1 MRVSKEGLQ
10 ASVDALN
17 RAYGFGEGPRRSTT
31 GKMVGKGFILYGAY
45 GKHQVQYA
53 NYSKGS
59 GVENVTYLHTKS
71 ELSDILY
78 AMRKAIFLK
87 RGTSNLPKR

>member
-10 ASVDALN
+10 AQVAQLN
-17 RAYGFGEGPRRSTT
+17 RLYGFGEGPRRSAT

-45 GKHQVQYA
+45 GKHQVQYL

-59 GVENVTYLHTKS
+59 GGDNVTRLHTKT
-71 ELSDILY
+71 ELSDIMY
-78 AMRKAIFLK
+78 AMMKAIFVK
-87 RGTSNLPKR
+87 RGSSNYPKR

>member
-1 MRVSKEGLQ
+1 MRVSKEGLK
-10 ASVDALN
+10 ASIDALN
-17 RAYGFGEGPRRSTT
+17 RDYGFGEGPRRSAT

-53 NYSKGS
+53 NFTKGS
-59 GVENVTYLHTKS
+59 GVENVTMLHTKS

-78 AMRKAIFLK
+78 AMRKGIMLK
-87 RGTSNLPKR
+87 KSK